1 MSTTDSSSLIAGCR
15 ALLITTG
22 SRGDVQP
29 FLVLAHAL
37 AEAGLVPLS
46 RRRGASTTWL
56 RASVRNSSAWT
67 TASSIS
73 RTSSWERGRFVP
85 CARWAAYA
93 R

>member
-37 AEAGLVPLS
+37 AEFNAGRPIQPD
-46 RRRGASTTWL
+46 RIGADPAAENPRGA
-56 RASVRNSSAWT
+56 A
-67 TASSIS
+67 
-73 RTSSWERGRFVP
+73 EEKGM
-85 CARWAAYA
+85 
-93 R
+93 